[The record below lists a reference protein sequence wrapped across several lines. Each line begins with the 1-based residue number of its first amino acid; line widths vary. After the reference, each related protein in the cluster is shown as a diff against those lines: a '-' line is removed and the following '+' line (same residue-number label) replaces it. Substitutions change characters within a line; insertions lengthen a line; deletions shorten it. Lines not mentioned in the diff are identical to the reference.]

1 MYGWRNA
8 EAVGLN
14 PGKNLNGQLG
24 DFDVAETLVH
34 TQRCAFTVVQEKDE
48 SSVWESESGA

>member
-24 DFDVAETLVH
+24 DFAVAETLVH
-34 TQRCAFTVVQEKDE
+34 IQRCAFTVVQEKDE
-48 SSVWESESGA
+48 SSV